1 MDGEPFFDRLYRRF
15 HVSFPC
21 YAVLRPD
28 GRGFATEPADDGTEA
43 LVLLTD
49 DDLAARH
56 VAARGGDAFPV
67 AVGTPELLAAL
78 LGRLP
83 AAVTHVT
90 FDPTPRVHRRYPR
103 DVIRASLAAPARKAG

>member
-56 VAARGGDAFPV
+56 VEAHADAFAV
-67 AVGTPELLAAL
+67 AVGTPELLTAL

-83 AAVTHVT
+83 ATVTHVT
-90 FDPTPRVHRRYPR
+90 FDPTPRFHRRYPR
-103 DVIRASLAAPARKAG
+103 DVIRTSLAAPVRKAG

>member
-21 YAVLRPD
+21 YVVLRPD
-28 GRGFATEPADDGTEA
+28 GRGFAAEPADDGTQA

-49 DDLAARH
+49 DDLAERH
-56 VAARGGDAFPV
+56 RAARGDDAFPV
-67 AVGTPELLAAL
+67 AVATPELLAAL
-78 LGRLP
+78 LARLP

-90 FDPTPRVHRRYPR
+90 FDPNPRFHRRYPLDAIR
-103 DVIRASLAAPARKAG
+103 DSLAAPVRKAG